1 MTDEGEDAF
10 KEAVDAIQKIFLAAS
25 LKYSP
30 RFISCNTYKNLK
42 T

>member
-10 KEAVDAIQKIFLAAS
+10 KEAANAIQKIFRAAS

-30 RFISCNTYKNLK
+30 GLNHVTHTKI
-42 T
+42 